1 MPRILP
7 GETDLYALTDSRLA
21 LGRSVEEQARALLSA
36 GVKIVQYR
44 EKHAHAGRMLEEC
57 RLLRR
62 LTQEAGATFIVND
75 HIDIAMLVDADGVH
89 VGQDDLPVPE
99 VRRLLGPDKIIGLS
113 THSPEQARAAVLAG
127 ADYIGV
133 GPIFATQTKEDVCAP
148 VGFSYLEWVVANI
161 SLPFVAI
168 GGIKEHNIAEVAKR
182 GATCCALVSEL
193 VGAPDIAAK
202 VRAVR
207 AAKLPDP
214 KEIGNAGSFFKNPVA
229 EKLLW
234 HHILTEH
241 PGIPSYPLGG
251 GRRKLAAAWLI
262 EAAGWKGAER
272 GTVGVYKRHA
282 LILVNLG
289 GATGEDVLR
298 VAEDIRADVEERF
311 GLRLEL
317 EPVVAGEKA

>member
-57 RLLRR
+57 RILRR
-62 LTQEAGATFIVND
+62 LTLEAGAAFIVND

-89 VGQDDLPVPE
+89 VGQEDLPVPE

-113 THSPEQARAAVLAG
+113 THSPAQAKAAVLAG

-148 VGFSYLEWVVANI
+148 VGFSYLEWVAANI

-168 GGIKEHNIAEVAKR
+168 GGIKEHNIGEVAAR
-182 GATCCALVSEL
+182 GARFCALVSEP
-193 VGAPDIAAK
+193 VGAPDLAPK

-207 AAKLPDP
+207 AAM
-214 KEIGNAGSFFKNPVA
+214 
-229 EKLLW
+229 
-234 HHILTEH
+234 
-241 PGIPSYPLGG
+241 
-251 GRRKLAAAWLI
+251 
-262 EAAGWKGAER
+262 
-272 GTVGVYKRHA
+272 HA
-282 LILVNLG
+282 
-289 GATGEDVLR
+289 
-298 VAEDIRADVEERF
+298 
-311 GLRLEL
+311 
-317 EPVVAGEKA
+317 